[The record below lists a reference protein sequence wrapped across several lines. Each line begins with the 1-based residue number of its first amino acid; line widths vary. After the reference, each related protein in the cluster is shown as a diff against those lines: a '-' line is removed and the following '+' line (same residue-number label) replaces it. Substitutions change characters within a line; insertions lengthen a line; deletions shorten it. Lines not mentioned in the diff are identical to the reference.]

1 MSRFSIAFACLALA
15 FVAGCGGDDE
25 PETAAQATPSAAAEA
40 DLGAIKAYLLEH
52 TARLNAS
59 VGELQRDAQAYY
71 DLAKAADFDYA
82 KLLQDNREEVAA
94 AVKAIQDG
102 HIKANPDYE
111 EMEGVVAGVPELADY
126 DVIIDAGADK
136 SDPEN
141 AVPFS
146 LETPNGRKFEQ
157 PGNFFA
163 LVETSAFGTEPKFT
177 AKGVEADLDG
187 DGKVTFPEALP
198 DADFLLAATTDF
210 AKYAKELDES
220 AKKWEPDA
228 RGRVHGR
235 GRDDADDVGVLRR
248 VEELALHRRRRRRG
262 EGLRRHLPARR
273 HPRHPRRA
281 RPDLRQHRAGGREGR
296 PARRPA
302 RPRPSCRSCTTSPRG
317 STTRS
322 RAARSSRRPTPTR
335 SGTEAQRRAE
345 AIAGQVSQAA
355 GKLNLQLED

>member
-15 FVAGCGGDDE
+15 FFAGCGGDDA
-25 PETAAQATPSAAAEA
+25 PDTAAEATPSAAADA
-40 DLGAIKAYLLEH
+40 DLGAIKTYLLDH

-59 VGELQRDAQAYY
+59 VAALQNDAQTYY
-71 DLAKAADFDYA
+71 DLAESTDFDYA
-82 KLLQDNREEVAA
+82 KLLSEKRPEVAA
-94 AVKAIQDG
+94 AVQAIQEG
-102 HIKANPDYE
+102 HVKANPDYE

-146 LETPNGRKFEQ
+146 LETPNGRTFEQ

-163 LVETSAFGTEPKFT
+163 LVETSAFGTEPKFV

-210 AKYAKELDES
+210 AKYAKELDEA
-220 AKKWEPDA
+220 AKKWEPSLEDA
-228 RGRVHGR
+228 FTAVVVMTPTMSEYFGAWKNSRFIAGSDAEEKGFVATSRLADI
-235 GRDDADDVGVLRR
+235 RDILGGLALIYDNIEPAIDKVDPAQAGQTKTELQELHDFAARLYEEEQGGKQFTASDADTL
-248 VEELALHRRRRRRG
+248 
-262 EGLRRHLPARR
+262 
-273 HPRHPRRA
+273 
-281 RPDLRQHRAGGREGR
+281 
-296 PARRPA
+296 
-302 RPRPSCRSCTTSPRG
+302 G
-317 STTRS
+317 SD
-322 RAARSSRRPTPTR
+322 
-335 SGTEAQRRAE
+335 AQRRAE

-355 GKLNLQLED
+355 ATLNLQLED

>member
-1 MSRFSIAFACLALA
+1 MSRFSIAFACLALV

-25 PETAAQATPSAAAEA
+25 PDTAAEATPSAAAEA
-40 DLGAIKAYLLEH
+40 DLSAIKTYLLEH

-59 VGELQRDAQAYY
+59 VGDAAEGRAGVLRPRRGVGLRLREACSRTTAQRSPPPC
-71 DLAKAADFDYA
+71 
-82 KLLQDNREEVAA
+82 
-94 AVKAIQDG
+94 KAIQDG

-163 LVETSAFGTEPKFT
+163 LVETSAFGTEPKFI

-187 DGKVTFPEALP
+187 DGKVDVPRGPAGRRLP
-198 DADFLLAATTDF
+198 ARRDDRLRQVREGARRGGEEVGAV
-210 AKYAKELDES
+210 
-220 AKKWEPDA
+220 A

-248 VEELALHRRRRRRG
+248 VEELALHRGRGRRG
-262 EGLRRHLPARR
+262 EGLRRHVPARR

-281 RPDLRQHRAGGREGR
+281 RADLRQHRAGDRR
-296 PARRPA
+296 RSTPPRPA

-317 STTRS
+317 SMTRS
-322 RAARSSRRPTPTR
+322 RAASSSRRPTPTR
-335 SGTEAQRRAE
+335 SAPTRSGGPRRSPAR
-345 AIAGQVSQAA
+345 SRRPPRS
-355 GKLNLQLED
+355 